1 MNASINFFAWFC
13 KNITMVQPLKATTY
27 ILDFQLNII
36 DSINF
41 LTENNYLIGKKI
53 LDSLIT
59 KDFVKDSI
67 YPL

>member
-1 MNASINFFAWFC
+1 
-13 KNITMVQPLKATTY
+13 MVQPLKATTY